1 MEKKDRL
8 MSLDAFRGFDMFW
21 IMGGEGLVCTIA
33 ALFGCPEFHKSFG
46 HVPWEGLQF
55 MDTVFPTF
63 LFMAGVS
70 FPFSAA
76 KSIERGMTRGR
87 IARRALRRGVT
98 LMLLG
103 LVYGG
108 FLQKLDFAH
117 FRIPSVLGYI
127 GFGWMVAAWVY
138 LYVKS
143 AKVRIGLALGILSAV
158 TLVFGLIPAPDAATV
173 AIPENMG
180 WARELGRGIFT
191 PAGHLGCWLDRTLI
205 GNHILNPLFDN
216 ESFGGLFCTV
226 VTAMLGMF
234 AGEIVR
240 RGGTQ
245 ATGRKALK
253 LLASAVICLV
263 SGLALSLFYPV
274 VKNLWSPSFV
284 LVVGSYSFALFALF
298 YWIIDVKGWS
308 KWSFFFQVIGM
319 NSITIY
325 IGQRFIGFRPASEFF
340 LGGVAGL
347 LPAPWGELLI
357 RLGYIA
363 ACWLF
368 LWFLYRK
375 NVFLKV

>member
-1 MEKKDRL
+1 MEKQSRL

-21 IMGGEGLVCTIA
+21 IMGGEGLVCLIA
-33 ALFGCPEFHKSFG
+33 VLCGCPGFPEKFG
-46 HVPWEGLQF
+46 HVPWEGLHF

-63 LFMAGVS
+63 LFLAGAS

-76 KSIERGMTRGR
+76 KSQERGMTRGQV
-87 IARRALRRGVT
+87 ALRALRRGIT

-103 LVYGG
+103 LVYGC
-108 FLQKLDFAH
+108 FLKHLNFAT

-127 GFGWMVAAWVY
+127 GFGWMVAAWIY
-138 LYVKS
+138 LYVRS
-143 AKVRIGLALGILSAV
+143 VKVRIAVAVGILAAV
-158 TLVFGLIPAPDAATV
+158 SLVFGLIPAPDAAADAV
-173 AIPENMG
+173 KFSPD
-180 WARELGRGIFT
+180 W
-191 PAGHLGCWLDRTLI
+191 HLGCWLDRTVL
-205 GNHILNPLFDN
+205 GPHSLTPKFDN
-216 ESFGGLFCTV
+216 EGFGGLFCTV
-226 VTAMLGMF
+226 VTAMLGLF

-240 RGGTQ
+240 AGGTK
-245 ATGRKALK
+245 ATGRKAVD
-253 LLASAVICLV
+253 LLICAAVCLV
-263 SGLALSLFYPV
+263 SGLALSAFYPI

-284 LVVGSYSFALFALF
+284 LVVGSYSFSLFALF

>member
-8 MSLDAFRGFDMFW
+8 CSLDALRGFDMFW
-21 IMGGEGLVCTIA
+21 IMGGEPLLYAVAT
-33 ALFGCPEFHKSFG
+33 LFGVTGLHKSFG

-63 LFMAGVS
+63 LFMAGAS

-76 KSIERGMTRGR
+76 KSLERGLSRGQV
-87 IARRALRRGVT
+87 ARRAVRRGVT
-98 LMLLG
+98 LILLG

-108 FLQKLDFAH
+108 FLQRLNFAT

-127 GFGWMVAAWVY
+127 GFGWMCAALIY
-138 LYVKS
+138 LYVRNVK
-143 AKVRIGLALGILSAV
+143 ARLGIAV
-158 TLVFGLIPAPDAATV
+158 GILAAVSLFFGLVPAPDAA
-173 AIPENMG
+173 
-180 WARELGRGIFT
+180 
-191 PAGHLGCWLDRTLI
+191 AGAVKFSPDWHLGCWLDRT
-205 GNHILNPLFDN
+205 ILGAHSLTPKFDN
-216 ESFGGLFCTV
+216 EGFGGLLPTI

-240 RGGTQ
+240 QGGVR
-245 ATGRKALK
+245 ATGRKALS
-253 LLASAVICLV
+253 LLASSAVCLV
-263 SGLALSLFYPV
+263 SGLGLSLFYPI

-284 LVVGSYSFALFALF
+284 LVVGAYSFAMFAIF
-298 YWIIDVKGWS
+298 YWIVDVKGWR

-325 IGQRFIGFRPASEFF
+325 FAQRFVGFSSASNFF
-340 LGGVAGL
+340 LGGLAGL
-347 LPAPWGELLI
+347 LPETWGQLV
-357 RLGYIA
+357 LGVGYVA

-368 LWFLYRK
+368 LLFLYRK